1 MEDVTI
7 YTASSVPGA
16 ASHPTLNCLQWTGDG
31 QLLFS
36 TKSSVYILTPDLGLT
51 YRDGSPHEN
60 PCGWFKTVL
69 ELDKRSF
76 YHWPSD
82 SQDWDSLV
90 TGSLDVSI
98 KSVVVSPSFLSADA
112 GCILAVVSTNLE
124 LSLWCS
130 VKNEPV
136 GQWTKLQD
144 ATPFL
149 RSLAAIHRASPHE
162 QTLWAQVLC
171 SSWST
176 QPDFGAS
183 PAYVSDNSLLA
194 LGNKAGSILLLSFTK
209 EQGSSQHLE
218 HVQTV
223 DVSEQWVTHLAWL
236 PWNREVI
243 DECER
248 QLRQKITGLSKSREH
263 GIQEQ
268 GARKPALATRANRL
282 ELLICEA
289 DDCIVTGLTF
299 IEPRNMKPIVVLLRP
314 GIVQLWNEQNDRGAW
329 SGLRSFQLRRQAI
342 SSGSSMVYPPSG
354 LIYSSERDA
363 VVLSLFDGSFHI
375 IYNVSSSPA
384 VTLPIEATEQDK
396 LTSSYLSSMSR
407 KVFVQVEGGAVPR
420 VEMNRI
426 SGMVSFAGFPIVCW
440 AHERSVSSDFSYKH
454 EARHSSTLV
463 VTKIHTED
471 GDEAVLKL
479 FTEAARRSLQNIALT
494 LTKAAATA
502 SGTTPTHI
510 LRPLLFRLSQD
521 GVLAQ
526 LHSRLLQALHS
537 PVADDCLELT
547 MSPQSGDPSSPAYL
561 EFSENITRRLFGSDT
576 LLQLRL
582 MLAIA
587 NFCWELAPSPEM
599 RGDYGKVTRYLLGI
613 ISHRILRAF
622 VRQIDCVA
630 HLLTRGD
637 ILFVLRVVTQCML
650 PGTPQELSVEAQ
662 TLADKVISSFP
673 TSEGTPRGL
682 LERCPACGVEIPLA
696 DTASAICSNGHR
708 WCESFITFDVCP
720 LVLIAHPLT
729 ASVRCSVTSFILVG
743 TMVRTC
749 LGCARKA
756 FLPAARSLRRPEIGD
771 ATTSV
776 GALREGTA
784 EDPIMT
790 EDLDIEHRPGW
801 LAQELLKAVR
811 RCLFCGNNFATLI

>member
-7 YTASSVPGA
+7 YTASNVPGA

-36 TKSSVYILTPDLGLT
+36 TKSSVYILTPDLGLTYRGPSAVGAST

-98 KSVVVSPSFLSADA
+98 KSVVVSPSFLSEDA

-130 VKNEPV
+130 IKNEPV

-149 RSLAAIHRASPHE
+149 RSLAAIHRASSHE

-176 QPDFGAS
+176 QPDFGTS
-183 PAYVSDNSLLA
+183 PAYVSDSSLLA

-209 EQGSSQHLE
+209 EQESSQHLE

-236 PWNREVI
+236 PWDREV
-243 DECER
+243 DECAA
-248 QLRQKITGLSKSREH
+248 LLVYCTSGGAVGLIKVSRTWH
-263 GIQEQ
+263 TRA
-268 GARKPALATRANRL
+268 GARKSALATRANRL
-282 ELLICEA
+282 EFLICGA

-314 GIVQLWNEQNDRGAW
+314 GIVQLWNEKNDRGAW

-342 SSGSSMVYPPSG
+342 SSGSSTVYPPSG
-354 LIYSSERDA
+354 LIYSPERDA

-375 IYNVSSSPA
+375 IYNVSSSPD
-384 VTLPIEATEQDK
+384 VMPPIEATEQDK
-396 LTSSYLSSMSR
+396 LASSYLSSMSR
-407 KVFVQVEGGAVPR
+407 KVFVQVEGGAVLH

-471 GDEAVLKL
+471 GDDAILRL
-479 FTEAARRSLQNIALT
+479 FTEAVST
-494 LTKAAATA
+494 TKAGTSFATKYT
-502 SGTTPTHI
+502 SGTAPTHI

-521 GVLAQ
+521 GVLAR
-526 LHSRLLQALHS
+526 LHPHLLQGLHS

-547 MSPQSGDPSSPAYL
+547 MSPQFCDPSSPAYL
-561 EFSENITRRLFGSDT
+561 EFSENITRWLFGSDT

-637 ILFVLRVVTQCML
+637 LLFVLRVVTQCML
-650 PGTPQELSVEAQ
+650 PGTPQELAVEAQ
-662 TLADKVISSFP
+662 TLADKVTSSFP
-673 TSEGTPRGL
+673 TSEGTPGGL

-708 WCESFITFDVCP
+708 WF
-720 LVLIAHPLT
+720 
-729 ASVRCSVTSFILVG
+729 RCSVTSFILVG

-776 GALREGTA
+776 GASREGTA

>member
-1 MEDVTI
+1 I

-51 YRDGSPHEN
+51 YRGPSAVGASTHTDGSPHEN
-60 PCGWFKTVL
+60 PCGWSKTVL

-76 YHWPSD
+76 YHWPGD

-98 KSVVVSPSFLSADA
+98 KSVVVSPSFLSTGA
-112 GCILAVVSTNLE
+112 GCVLVVVSTNLE

-136 GQWTKLQD
+136 GLWTKLQD

-149 RSLAAIHRASPHE
+149 RSLAAVHRASPHE

-183 PAYVSDNSLLA
+183 SAYVGDSSLLA
-194 LGNKAGSILLLSFTK
+194 VGNKAGSILLLSFNK
-209 EQGSSQHLE
+209 EQGTSQHLE
-218 HVQTV
+218 HIQTV
-223 DVSEQWVTHLAWL
+223 DVSEQWVTHLVWL
-236 PWNREVI
+236 PWNREAI
-243 DECER
+243 DECTA
-248 QLRQKITGLSKSREH
+248 LLVYCTTSGAVGLIKVSRTWRTRA
-263 GIQEQ
+263 G
-268 GARKPALATRANRL
+268 PCTSALATRTDHL
-282 ELLICEA
+282 ELSICEA
-289 DDCIVTGLTF
+289 DGRTIMGLTF
-299 IEPRNMKPIVVLLRP
+299 IEPRNTKPIVVLLRP
-314 GIVQLWNEQNDRGAW
+314 GIVQLWTEQNDRGAW

-342 SSGSSMVYPPSG
+342 LNGSSMVYPPSG
-354 LIYSSERDA
+354 LIYLPERDA
-363 VVLSLFDGSFHI
+363 VVLSLFDGSFHV
-375 IYNVSSSPA
+375 IYDVSFSPT
-384 VTLPIEATEQDK
+384 VTPPTEATEQDK

-407 KVFVQVEGGAVPR
+407 KVFVHVEGGAVPH

-454 EARHSSTLV
+454 EARHSTTLV
-463 VTKIHTED
+463 VTRMYTED
-471 GDEAVLKL
+471 GDNAILKML
-479 FTEAARRSLQNIALT
+479 TEAPLT
-494 LTKAAATA
+494 LMKAATTA
-502 SGTTPTHI
+502 PGTAPAHI
-510 LRPLLFRLSQD
+510 LRPLLFRLSQG
-521 GVLAQ
+521 GVLTR
-526 LHSRLLQALHS
+526 LHPRLLQALHR
-537 PVADDCLELT
+537 PVTDDCLELT
-547 MSPQSGDPSSPAYL
+547 MSPQIGDPSGPAYL
-561 EFSENITRRLFGSDT
+561 EFSEGITRQLFGSDT

-599 RGDYGKVTRYLLGI
+599 RGEYGEVTRYLFAI
-613 ISHRILRAF
+613 ISHRVLRAF
-622 VRQIDCVA
+622 VRQIDCVV

-637 ILFVLRVVTQCML
+637 LLFVLRVVIQCML
-650 PGTPQELSVEAQ
+650 PGTPRELSAEAQ
-662 TLADKVISSFP
+662 MLADKVTSSFP
-673 TSEGTPRGL
+673 TPEGAPGGL
-682 LERCPACGVEIPLA
+682 LEQCPACGVEIPLA
-696 DTASAICSNGHR
+696 DTASAVCSNGHR
-708 WCESFITFDVCP
+708 WS
-720 LVLIAHPLT
+720 
-729 ASVRCSVTSFILVG
+729 RCSVTSFILAG

-756 FLPAARSLRRPEIGD
+756 FLPAARSLHQPEKGRD
-771 ATTSV
+771 
-776 GALREGTA
+776 E
-784 EDPIMT
+784 M
-790 EDLDIEHRPGW
+790 DIEHRPGW
-801 LAQELLKAVR
+801 LAQELLRAVR

>member
-7 YTASSVPGA
+7 YTTSNVPAA
-16 ASHPTLNCLQWTGDG
+16 ASHPTLSCLQWTGDG

-36 TKSSVYILTPDLGLT
+36 TKSSVYILTPDLGLNHRGPSAARAPT
-51 YRDGSPHEN
+51 YTDGSPHEN

-76 YHWPSD
+76 YHWPSV
-82 SQDWDSLV
+82 SQDWDGLV

-112 GCILAVVSTNLE
+112 GCVLAIVSTNLE

-149 RSLAAIHRASPHE
+149 RSLAAIHRGSHHE

-183 PAYVSDNSLLA
+183 PAYVSDSSLLA
-194 LGNKAGSILLLSFTK
+194 LGNKAGSILLLSFTR
-209 EQGSSQHLE
+209 EQGSSRHLE
-218 HVQTV
+218 HIHTV
-223 DVSEQWVTHLAWL
+223 DVSEQWVTHLTWL
-236 PWNREVI
+236 PWTREGA
-243 DECER
+243 DECTALLVYCTSGGAVGR
-248 QLRQKITGLSKSREH
+248 VKVSRTWRTTAGAWKS
-263 GIQEQ
+263 
-268 GARKPALATRANRL
+268 ALATRVNHL
-282 ELLICEA
+282 DSPICEA
-289 DDCIVTGLTF
+289 DDRVVMGLTF
-299 IEPRNMKPIVVLLRP
+299 VEPRDMKPIVVLLRP
-314 GIVQLWNEQNDRGAW
+314 GIVQLWNEQNYRSAW

-342 SSGSSMVYPPSG
+342 SSGSSMFYPPSG
-354 LIYSSERDA
+354 LVYSPERDA
-363 VVLSLFDGSFHI
+363 AVLSLFDGSFHV
-375 IYNVSSSPA
+375 IYNVSSSPT
-384 VTLPIEATEQDK
+384 VTPPIEATEQDK
-396 LTSSYLSSMSR
+396 LTSSNLSSMSR
-407 KVFVQVEGGAVPR
+407 KVFVEVEGGAVPH

-426 SGMVSFAGFPIVCW
+426 SGLVSFAGFPIVCW
-440 AHERSVSSDFSYKH
+440 THERSMSSDFSYKH

-463 VTKIHTED
+463 VTKMHPEG
-471 GDEAVLKL
+471 GDNVILKMLTEAVSTAKA
-479 FTEAARRSLQNIALT
+479 FSGAA
-494 LTKAAATA
+494 
-502 SGTTPTHI
+502 PTHI
-510 LRPLLFRLSQD
+510 LRPLLFRLGQD
-521 GVLAQ
+521 GVLTR
-526 LHSRLLQALHS
+526 LHSRLLRVLNS
-537 PVADDCLELT
+537 PVADDYLELT
-547 MSPQSGDPSSPAYL
+547 ISPQLDDSSGAVYR
-561 EFSENITRRLFGSDT
+561 EFSESVTRRLFGSDT

-587 NFCWELAPSPEM
+587 NFCWESSSSPEM
-599 RGDYGKVTRYLLGI
+599 RSEYGEVTRYLLSI

-622 VRQIDCVA
+622 VRQIDCVV

-637 ILFVLRVVTQCML
+637 LSFALRVVIQCML

-662 TLADKVISSFP
+662 TLADKVTSSFP
-673 TSEGTPRGL
+673 ASEGVPGGL
-682 LERCPACGVEIPLA
+682 LEQCPACGVEIPLA
-696 DTASAICSNGHR
+696 DTASAVCSNGHR
-708 WCESFITFDVCP
+708 WS
-720 LVLIAHPLT
+720 
-729 ASVRCSVTSFILVG
+729 RCSVTSFILAG

-756 FLPAARSLRRPEIGD
+756 FLPGARCLRPERGGD
-771 ATTSV
+771 VTTSMR
-776 GALREGTA
+776 APTEGTV
-784 EDPIMT
+784 EDPIMA

-801 LAQELLKAVR
+801 LVQELLKAVR

>member
-16 ASHPTLNCLQWTGDG
+16 ASHPALNCLQWTGDG

-36 TKSSVYILTPDLGLT
+36 TKSSIYIL
-51 YRDGSPHEN
+51 
-60 PCGWFKTVL
+60 CGWFKTVL

-112 GCILAVVSTNLE
+112 GCVLAVVSTNLE

-162 QTLWAQVLC
+162 QTLWAQVIC

-183 PAYVSDNSLLA
+183 PAYVSDSSLLA
-194 LGNKAGSILLLSFTK
+194 LGNKAGSILLLRFTK

-243 DECER
+243 DECEW
-248 QLRQKITGLSKSREH
+248 QLRQK
-263 GIQEQ
+263 
-268 GARKPALATRANRL
+268 
-282 ELLICEA
+282 
-289 DDCIVTGLTF
+289 VTVGLTITLSGRRSSSRLLYF
-299 IEPRNMKPIVVLLRP
+299 GWCRRACQSLESMAYRSRGLFTGIECLKTTQPIVVLLRP

-329 SGLRSFQLRRQAI
+329 SGLRSFQLRRQAT
-342 SSGSSMVYPPSG
+342 SSGSSMAYPPSG
-354 LIYSSERDA
+354 LIYSPERDA

-384 VTLPIEATEQDK
+384 VTPPIEATEQDK

-407 KVFVQVEGGAVPR
+407 KVFVQVEGGAVPHE
-420 VEMNRI
+420 EMNRI

-471 GDEAVLKL
+471 GDKAILKLLTEAVS
-479 FTEAARRSLQNIALT
+479 T
-494 LTKAAATA
+494 TKAA
-502 SGTTPTHI
+502 SGTAPTHI

-521 GVLAQ
+521 GVLTR
-526 LHSRLLQALHS
+526 LHPRLLQALHS
-537 PVADDCLELT
+537 PVADDRLELT
-547 MSPQSGDPSSPAYL
+547 MSPQFGDSSSPAYL
-561 EFSENITRRLFGSDT
+561 EFSENITRQLFGSET

-587 NFCWELAPSPEM
+587 NFCLELAPSPEM
-599 RGDYGKVTRYLLGI
+599 RGDYREVARYLLGI
-613 ISHRILRAF
+613 ISYRILRAF

-637 ILFVLRVVTQCML
+637 LLFVLRVVIQCML

-662 TLADKVISSFP
+662 ALADKV
-673 TSEGTPRGL
+673 
-682 LERCPACGVEIPLA
+682 ERCPACGVEIPLA

-708 WCESFITFDVCP
+708 WCEAFITFDVSP

-729 ASVRCSVTSFILVG
+729 ASARCSVTSFILVG

-771 ATTSV
+771 VTTSI
-776 GALREGTA
+776 GASRGGTT

-801 LAQELLKAVR
+801 LVQELLKAVR

>member
-36 TKSSVYILTPDLGLT
+36 TKYFVYILTPDLGLNNRGPSAVRAST
-51 YRDGSPHEN
+51 YRNGSPHEN

-112 GCILAVVSTNLE
+112 GCVLAIVSTNLE

-136 GQWTKLQD
+136 GQWIKLQD

-149 RSLAAIHRASPHE
+149 RSLAAIHRGSHHE
-162 QTLWAQVLC
+162 QTLRAQVLC

-183 PAYVSDNSLLA
+183 PAYVSDSSLLA
-194 LGNKAGSILLLSFTK
+194 LGNKAGSVLLLSFSK
-209 EQGSSQHLE
+209 EQGSDRHLE

-223 DVSEQWVTHLAWL
+223 DVSEQWVTHLTWL
-236 PWNREVI
+236 PWTREGT
-243 DECER
+243 DECAA
-248 QLRQKITGLSKSREH
+248 LLIYCTSGGAVGLVKVSRMWRTRA
-263 GIQEQ
+263 GTC
-268 GARKPALATRANRL
+268 KPALATRANHL
-282 ELLICEA
+282 DSSICEA
-289 DDCIVTGLTF
+289 DDRIVMGLTF

-314 GIVQLWNEQNDRGAW
+314 GIVQLWNEQDDRGTW
-329 SGLRSFQLRRQAI
+329 SGLRTFQLRRQAV
-342 SSGSSMVYPPSG
+342 SSGSSMFYPPSG
-354 LIYSSERDA
+354 LIYSPERDA
-363 VVLSLFDGSFHI
+363 VFLSLFDGSFHV
-375 IYNVSSSPA
+375 IYNVSFSPT
-384 VTLPIEATEQDK
+384 VTPPNGAAEQDNF
-396 LTSSYLSSMSR
+396 TSSNLSSMSR
-407 KVFVQVEGGAVPR
+407 KVFVQVEGGAVPH

-440 AHERSVSSDFSYKH
+440 THERSMSSDFSYKH
-454 EARHSSTLV
+454 EARHSSILV
-463 VTKIHTED
+463 VTKMHTED
-471 GDEAVLKL
+471 GDNAILRMLTEAVS
-479 FTEAARRSLQNIALT
+479 TA
-494 LTKAAATA
+494 KAF
-502 SGTTPTHI
+502 SGTAPTHI
-510 LRPLLFRLSQD
+510 LYPLLFRLGRD
-521 GVLAQ
+521 GVLTR
-526 LHSRLLQALHS
+526 LHPRILQALHS
-537 PVADDCLELT
+537 PVADDCLELIL
-547 MSPQSGDPSSPAYL
+547 SPQLSEPSSSAYG
-561 EFSENITRRLFGSDT
+561 EFCESATRRLFGNDT

-599 RGDYGKVTRYLLGI
+599 RSEYGEVARYLLNI
-613 ISHRILRAF
+613 ISHRILRVF
-622 VRQIDCVA
+622 VRLIDCVVPF
-630 HLLTRGD
+630 LTRGD
-637 ILFVLRVVTQCML
+637 ILFVLRVVIQCML

-662 TLADKVISSFP
+662 TLADKVTSSFP
-673 TSEGTPRGL
+673 TSEGAPGGL
-682 LERCPACGVEIPLA
+682 LEQCPACGVEIPLA
-696 DTASAICSNGHR
+696 DTASAVCSNGHR
-708 WCESFITFDVCP
+708 WS
-720 LVLIAHPLT
+720 
-729 ASVRCSVTSFILVG
+729 RCSATSFILAG

-756 FLPAARSLRRPEIGD
+756 FLPAARSLHRSERGGD
-771 ATTSV
+771 ATT
-776 GALREGTA
+776 GAGASTEGTA
-784 EDPIMT
+784 EDPIIA
-790 EDLDIEHRPGW
+790 EDLDIEHRSGW
-801 LAQELLKAVR
+801 LVQELLKAVR